1 LHGINYSI
9 AGQGRTK
16 IALQDNNSL
25 LRRSADRSVS
35 STGYGFGMTSLI
47 AIISLAALAVIAA
60 IALAVLWLNSR
71 RLKDQLGA
79 LSKELVAVSGDASVG
94 RRLSA
99 GEGNIGDLANTINR
113 LFDAIGE
120 RDEEIQG
127 RDRLFSDFTRT
138 LPEIVL
144 IHDDRI
150 LLANEGA
157 ASLIGISPDQLEG
170 RDVADLVKPA
180 YRALFRKTVTQRLAG
195 ETAPRRLEIQLINGN
210 EQGLWVEAQS
220 SLIEFRGSKS
230 ILTIARDVSHRKS
243 LEVSLSRSKRQAQY
257 TLESISEG
265 VITTD
270 NEGRIDYM
278 NRAGEA
284 MIAVNRD
291 DATGHKVGELF
302 SLIDEADSRPLGDP
316 VERCLSIRRR
326 VNMGRRALLVSR
338 DGQQEHSVEI
348 SASPIKGPG
357 NSISGTVV
365 VFHDVSEIRGLTRQ
379 MSYQATHD
387 ALTGLINRREFER
400 RLQEAMDSA
409 HAEEAVHILFYMD
422 LDRFKAVND
431 SCGHM
436 AGDNMLREVAALIKE
451 QVRDSDYVGR
461 LGGDEFGTLL
471 IGCPIEKAQQIAAD
485 ICTAIADYRFVW
497 KDKIFNI
504 GISVGLIQINHSSG
518 TMQDVMSAADS
529 ACYVAKQRG
538 RGQVHVYSARDEAI
552 ARERGDI
559 QWLRQLQEA
568 LHEGK
573 FELAM
578 QPIIATG
585 AGTSSGPAAEVLIRM
600 PDERGRHNNSAD
612 FLRSAERYQLMSQID
627 RWVVNASL
635 AAINSGEIKLASQRS
650 CAINIS
656 GQTLGDEGF
665 LGFVVEALDHSGV
678 SPSSICFE
686 VTESAISINVQYA
699 QRFIEVLH
707 GIGCEFALDDFGSG
721 LGAFSSLKHLPIDY
735 LKIDGTYT
743 RNLSSDQVNQEMVTA
758 MIKLAKTM
766 DFRVVA
772 EQVEEQEDFDWLREV
787 GVDFVQGNFV
797 EAPSTLGSGT
807 STGTYRILTTQ

>member
-1 LHGINYSI
+1 M
-9 AGQGRTK
+9 
-16 IALQDNNSL
+16 SL
-25 LRRSADRSVS
+25 TVV
-35 STGYGFGMTSLI
+35 
-47 AIISLAALAVIAA
+47 IISLAVALSVAF
-60 IALAVLWLNSR
+60 IALLATWLRRR
-71 RLKDQLGA
+71 RLIKRLDSLND
-79 LSKELVAVSGDASVG
+79 ELVAVSGDASVG
-94 RRLSA
+94 RRLQTA
-99 GEGNIGDLANTINR
+99 DRGDIGELTRTINR

-120 RDEEIQG
+120 RDEEIQ
-127 RDRLFSDFTRT
+127 DKEKLFSEFART

-144 IHDDRI
+144 VHDERI
-150 LLANEGA
+150 LMANESA
-157 ASLIGISPDQLEG
+157 ASLVGLEPEQLEG

-180 YRALFRKTVTQRLAG
+180 YRALFRKTMANRLAG
-195 ETAPRRLEIQLINGN
+195 EAAPRRLEIQLINGA
-210 EQGLWVEAQS
+210 ERGLWVEAQS
-220 SLIEFRGSKS
+220 SVVEFHGTNA
-230 ILTIARDVSHRKS
+230 ILTIARDVSYRKS

-270 NEGRIDYM
+270 NDGRIDYM
-278 NRAGEA
+278 NRAAESMTGA
-284 MIAVNRD
+284 NRD
-291 DATGHKVGELF
+291 DAAGHKSGELF
-302 SLIDEADSRPLGDP
+302 TLIDEADRRPLGDP
-316 VERCLSIRRR
+316 VERCLSMRRR
-326 VNMGRRALLVSR
+326 VNMGRRALLLSR
-338 DGQQEHSVEI
+338 DGEHEHSIEI
-348 SASPIKGPG
+348 TASPIKGPG

-365 VFHDVSEIRGLTRQ
+365 VFHDVSEIRGLTQQ

-409 HAEEAVHILFYMD
+409 HAEEGHHILFYMD

-431 SCGHM
+431 SCGHL
-436 AGDNMLREVAALIKE
+436 AGDNMLREVAVLIKD
-451 QVRDSDYVGR
+451 QVRDSDFVGR
-461 LGGDEFGTLL
+461 LGGDEFGTILN
-471 IGCPIEKAQQIAAD
+471 GCPIDKARQIATD
-485 ICTAIADYRFVW
+485 ICNAVADYRFVW

-504 GISVGLIQINHSSG
+504 GISVGLVEISHASG
-518 TMQDVMSAADS
+518 ALQDILSAADS

-568 LHEGK
+568 LHESK
-573 FELAM
+573 FELAR

-585 AGTSSGPAAEVLIRM
+585 SGEESGPAVEVLIRM
-600 PDERGRHNNSAD
+600 PDEHGRHTNSAD
-612 FLRSAERYQLMSQID
+612 FLRSAERYQLMPQID
-627 RWVVNASL
+627 RWVVNATL
-635 AAINSGEIKLASQRS
+635 GAINAGKIKLASHRS

-678 SPSSICFE
+678 SPANVCFE
-686 VTESAISINVQYA
+686 VTESAVSTNVQHA

-721 LGAFSSLKHLPIDY
+721 LGSFSSLKHLPVDY

-743 RNLSSDQVNQEMVTA
+743 RNLSSDQVNQEMVAA
-758 MIKLAKTM
+758 MIKLARTM

-772 EQVEEQEDFDWLREV
+772 EQVEEQEDFDWLRDI

-797 EAPSTLGSGT
+797 DPPTTLGSG
-807 STGTYRILTTQ
+807 STGTYRALNT

>member
-1 LHGINYSI
+1 MSLIVIILLLTGLLSVLL
-9 AGQGRTK
+9 
-16 IALQDNNSL
+16 IAL
-25 LRRSADRSVS
+25 V
-35 STGYGFGMTSLI
+35 F
-47 AIISLAALAVIAA
+47 
-60 IALAVLWLNSR
+60 LWLQQR
-71 RLKDQLGA
+71 RNNERLGS
-79 LSKELVAVSGDASVG
+79 LNDELVAVSGDASVG
-94 RRLSA
+94 RRLAA
-99 GEGNIGDLANTINR
+99 GGSGDIGELTRTINR

-120 RDEEIQG
+120 RDEKIQG
-127 RDRLFSDFTRT
+127 RDRLFSDFART

-144 IHDDRI
+144 VHDDRI
-150 LLANEGA
+150 QLANESA
-157 ASLIGISPDQLEG
+157 ASLIGISPEQLAG

-180 YRALFRKTVTQRLAG
+180 YRALFRKTVAQRLAG
-195 ETAPRRLEIQLINGN
+195 ESAPRRLEIQLINGD

-220 SLIEFRGSKS
+220 SLIEYRGSRS
-230 ILTIARDVSHRKS
+230 ILTIARDVSHRKN

-270 NEGRIDYM
+270 NQGHIDYM
-278 NRAGEA
+278 NRAAESMVGA
-284 MIAVNRD
+284 NRD
-291 DATGHKVGELF
+291 DAVGHKTGDLF
-302 SLIDEADSRPLGDP
+302 SLIDDADRRSLGDP

-326 VNMGRRALLVSR
+326 VNMGRRALLVSK
-338 DGQQEHSVEI
+338 DGEHEHSVEI
-348 SASPIKGPG
+348 SASPIQGPA

-365 VFHDVSEIRGLTRQ
+365 VFHDVGEIRGLTQQ

-409 HAEEAVHILFYMD
+409 HAEEAVHILCYMD

-431 SCGHM
+431 SCGHI
-436 AGDNMLREVAALIKE
+436 AGDNMLREVSSLIKE
-451 QVRDSDYVGR
+451 QVRDSDFVGR

-471 IGCPIEKAQQIAAD
+471 MGCPIDKAQQIAAD
-485 ICTAIADYRFVW
+485 ICNAVADYRFVW

-504 GISVGLIQINHSSG
+504 GISVGLVQISHASG
-518 TMQDVMSAADS
+518 TLQDVVSAADS

-552 ARERGDI
+552 ARDRGDI
-559 QWLRQLQEA
+559 QWLRQLQDA

-573 FELAM
+573 FELAV

-585 AGTSSGPAAEVLIRM
+585 SGDNSGPAVEVLIRM
-600 PDERGRHNNSAD
+600 PDERGHHSNSAD
-612 FLRSAERYQLMSQID
+612 FLRSAERYQLMPQID
-627 RWVVNASL
+627 RWVINATL
-635 AAINSGEIKLASQRS
+635 AAINAQEIRLAGNRS

-665 LGFVVEALDHSGV
+665 LDFVVEALDHSGV
-678 SPSSICFE
+678 TPGNICFE
-686 VTESAISINVQYA
+686 VTESAISANVQHA

-721 LGAFSSLKHLPIDY
+721 LGSFSSLKHLPVDY

-743 RNLSSDQVNQEMVTA
+743 HNLSSDLVNQEMVAA
-758 MIKLAKTM
+758 MIKLARTM
-766 DFRVVA
+766 QFRVVA
-772 EQVEEQEDFDWLREV
+772 EQVEEQEDFDWLRDN

-797 EAPSTLGSGT
+797 DPPTALGTGT
-807 STGTYRILTTQ
+807 TGTYRTLSQ

>member
-1 LHGINYSI
+1 LSARQVRELAVSPG
-9 AGQGRTK
+9 GRE
-16 IALQDNNSL
+16 AQ
-25 LRRSADRSVS
+25 
-35 STGYGFGMTSLI
+35 MMQLI
-47 AIISLAALAVIAA
+47 AI
-60 IALAVLWLNSR
+60 AVLSTLTVVALFALVLLWQKNLRVKKQLADLNT
-71 RLKDQLGA
+71 
-79 LSKELVAVSGDASVG
+79 ELVAVSGDASVG
-94 RRLSA
+94 RRLEVVD
-99 GEGNIGDLANTINR
+99 GEIGDLAGTVNR

-120 RDEEIQG
+120 RDERIQG
-127 RDRLFSDFTRT
+127 KDRLFSDFAKTF
-138 LPEIVL
+138 PEIVL
-144 IHDDRI
+144 IHDERI
-150 LLANEGA
+150 LLANDGA
-157 ASLIGISPDQLEG
+157 ASLLGMSPEQLQG
-170 RDVADLVKPA
+170 RDVSDLVKPA
-180 YRALFRKTVTQRLAG
+180 YRALFRKTVGQRLAG
-195 ETAPRRLEIQLINGN
+195 ETAPRQLEIQLINGN

-220 SLIEFRGSKS
+220 SLIEFRGAKS

-278 NRAGEA
+278 NRACET
-284 MIAVNRD
+284 MIGANRD
-291 DATGHKVGELF
+291 DTTGHKIGELF
-302 SLIDEADSRPLGDP
+302 SLIDEADRRPLGDP

-326 VNMGRRALLVSR
+326 VNMGRRALMVSR
-338 DGQQEHSVEI
+338 DGNHEHSIEI
-348 SASPIKGPG
+348 SASPIMGPG

-400 RLQEAMDSA
+400 KLQEGMDSA

-451 QVRDSDYVGR
+451 QVRDSDFVGR

-471 IGCPIEKAQQIAAD
+471 IGCPIEKSQQIASD
-485 ICTAIADYRFVW
+485 ICNAVNDYRFVW
-497 KDKIFNI
+497 RDKIFNI
-504 GISVGLIQINHSSG
+504 GISIGLVQINHSSG

-538 RGQVHVYSARDEAI
+538 RGQVHVYSARDEAV

-568 LHEGK
+568 LHESK
-573 FELAM
+573 FELAV

-585 AGTSSGPAAEVLIRM
+585 SGSTSGPASEVLIRM

-612 FLRSAERYQLMSQID
+612 FLSSAERYQLMPQID
-627 RWVVNASL
+627 RWVVNAAL

-665 LGFVVEALDHSGV
+665 LSFVVEALDHSGV
-678 SPSSICFE
+678 SPSSVCFE
-686 VTESAISINVQYA
+686 VTESAISTNVQYA

-721 LGAFSSLKHLPIDY
+721 LGSFSSLKHLPVDY

-743 RNLSSDQVNQEMVTA
+743 RNLHADQVNQEMVAA
-758 MIKLAKTM
+758 MIKLARTM

-772 EQVEEQEDFDWLREV
+772 EQVEEQEDFDWLRNI

-797 EAPSTLGSGT
+797 EAPSTLGSRS
-807 STGTYRILTTQ
+807 STGTYRILTTH